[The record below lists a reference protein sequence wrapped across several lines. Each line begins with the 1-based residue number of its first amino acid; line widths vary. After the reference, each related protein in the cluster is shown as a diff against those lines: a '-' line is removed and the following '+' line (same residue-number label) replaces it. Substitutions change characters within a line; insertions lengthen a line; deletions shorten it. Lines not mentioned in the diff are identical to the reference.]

1 MSVDPVQPYRE
12 AVRDHGAGFE
22 ATLWGSRRTQRLRFE
37 VMAEMLGAGTLQGTD
52 VLDLGCGD
60 GAFAGWLA
68 ETGVVARVHGF
79 DAVSEMIHVAQERGI
94 EGASFEVVDL
104 RSDWPDRVC
113 DWCIVS
119 GTLNTMDEGLVATVL
134 DQAWRVSKRGLVFN
148 FLGDTPASH
157 WKDKPLGPSIRR
169 SVSALRTWAEAQSAR
184 VEVRSD
190 YLDGHDVTIAM
201 WR

>member
-1 MSVDPVQPYRE
+1 LTVDPLQPYRE
-12 AVRDHGAGFE
+12 SIRDHGAGFE
-22 ATLWGSRRTQRLRFE
+22 ATLWGSRQTQRLRFE

-60 GAFAGWLA
+60 GAFADWLA
-68 ETGVVARVHGF
+68 ETGVTARVQGF
-79 DAVSEMIHVAQERGI
+79 DAMPEMIQVAQQRSI
-94 EGASFEVVDL
+94 EGATFDVVDL
-104 RSDWPDRVC
+104 RDDWPHWAG

-119 GTLNTMDEGLVATVL
+119 GTLNTMDDALVATVL
-134 DQAWRVSKRGLVFN
+134 DQAWRVAERGLVFN
-148 FLGDTPASH
+148 FLGDAPAMH

-169 SVSALRTWAEAQSAR
+169 SVSGLHDWAQRMARR